1 MIFRMQPA
9 RLSIFFKEHQF
20 ITSKR
25 SELYGQ
31 TDFLANC
38 GGLLGLFMGV
48 SVLSIVEVIYYF
60 TLRLGCT
67 LRIRRSRKRKSMR
80 LQRSNAVAPAEQNI
94 PGIMI
99 VKASDEKKDH
109 QNWTLFLFYIWTQWF
124 VVIRVRA
131 KID

>member
-1 MIFRMQPA
+1 MQPA

-25 SELYGQ
+25 SELYGL
-31 TDFLANC
+31 TDFMANC

-67 LRIRRSRKRKSMR
+67 LRIRRSRRRKSER
-80 LQRSNAVAPAEQNI
+80 AKKNAGAVVAPAEKMVPN
-94 PGIMI
+94 IMI
-99 VKASDEKKDH
+99 VTPADEKKE
-109 QNWTLFLFYIWTQWF
+109 
-124 VVIRVRA
+124 
-131 KID
+131 

>member
-1 MIFRMQPA
+1 MMYFVHRMQPA

-25 SELYGQ
+25 SELYGP

-48 SVLSIVEVIYYF
+48 SLLSIVEVIYYA

-67 LRIRRSRKRKSMR
+67 LRLRRSRK
-80 LQRSNAVAPAEQNI
+80 QRNRIAAAEADNV
-94 PGIMI
+94 PGITI
-99 VKASDEKKDH
+99 DSPGEKKDH
-109 QNWTLFLFYIWTQWF
+109 AN
-124 VVIRVRA
+124 
-131 KID
+131 

>member
-1 MIFRMQPA
+1 MEPG

-48 SVLSIVEVIYYF
+48 SLLSIVEVIYYC

-67 LRIRRSRKRKSMR
+67 LRMRHLRKRQNR
-80 LQRSNAVAPAEQNI
+80 IAPAADLEPT
-94 PGIMI
+94 PGII
-99 VKASDEKKDH
+99 IDSVDENKSEEKS
-109 QNWTLFLFYIWTQWF
+109 
-124 VVIRVRA
+124 
-131 KID
+131 K